1 MIPIFQPGDRVRF
14 VRPDAPYG
22 TATIVLV
29 FGDDHIVQLDN
40 GLIMP
45 AFWRSC
51 DLRLMSAAGRREQ
64 DYADY
69 AVYILENLYRV
80 REALSLASFEEWL
93 ETEGRAEDAEDGEE

>member
-1 MIPIFQPGDRVRF
+1 MTPTFQPGDRVRF

-64 DYADY
+64 NYGDYAI
-69 AVYILENLYRV
+69 YILENLYRV
-80 REALSLASFEEWL
+80 REGFEPVCFEEWL
-93 ETEGRAEDAEDGEE
+93 ESEGRTEDAEDGEE